1 MPLPS
6 PKLTVYVIDDDQ
18 GVLCSLRFLLETEG
32 FEVSTFESGAY
43 VLDSEIAKQVDCFVI
58 DYKMPSMN
66 GIDLANRLRDRNIT
80 TPIIL
85 ITGDPDEDIP
95 AKAAAAGLYQV
106 IMKPH
111 FEESLVAHIRQATHA
126 RTGSH

>member
-1 MPLPS
+1 MPLPP

-32 FEVSTFESGAY
+32 FEVSTFENAAY
-43 VLDSEIAKQVDCFVI
+43 VLSSELEKQVDCFVI

-66 GIDLANRLRDRNIT
+66 GIDLAGRLRDRHIT

-111 FEESLVAHIRQATHA
+111 FEESLVAHIRQATRE
-126 RTGSH
+126 RTASD